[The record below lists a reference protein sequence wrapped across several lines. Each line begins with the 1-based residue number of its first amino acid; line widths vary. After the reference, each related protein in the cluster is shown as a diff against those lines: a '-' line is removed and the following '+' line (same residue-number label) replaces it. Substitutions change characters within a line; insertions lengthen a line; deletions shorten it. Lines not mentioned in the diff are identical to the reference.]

1 MVGDRS
7 GGAVSRR
14 RLGVMAAGLGC
25 LAAAVLIGLVARSRG
40 TWLDHGLPRAAGRL
54 MPPDNRLV
62 QVLSSELGWPS
73 GAYLTALLPVAV
85 AMALLAG
92 EVRRRGP
99 GPVLRRWRWVLLTLV
114 AIPFHYVL
122 RLAFGRP
129 GPGEV
134 AGDGLYVGAYPSGA
148 ALAVGL
154 GWMLCLV
161 VAGELRPRWWPWL
174 VAVAAVMVTVHAVAR
189 AVTDK
194 HWVTDILGSY
204 LLVAGAF
211 LLAASTSAGREPARR
226 ATAG

>member
-1 MVGDRS
+1 MGDRR
-7 GGAVSRR
+7 GGAVPTR
-14 RLGVMAAGLGC
+14 RLGVTAAGLAC
-25 LAAAVLIGLVARSRG
+25 LAAAVLVGLVAHSRG

-62 QVLSSELGWPS
+62 QILSSELGWPS

-92 EVRRRGP
+92 EVRRQGL

-114 AIPFHYVL
+114 AIPFHYLL

-134 AGDGLYVGAYPSGA
+134 AGDGLYIGAYPSGA

-161 VAGELRPRWWPWL
+161 VAGELRPRWRPWL
-174 VAVAAVMVTVHAVAR
+174 VAVAAVVVTVHAVAR
-189 AVTDK
+189 AVTEK

-211 LLAASTSAGREPARR
+211 LLAAATSAGGERARR